1 MTMTNTVSQED
12 EGVFA
17 SPSIVRRHQTVL
29 NLRLQQFVLLT
40 TQTEASHI
48 RWNQPPKHKTI
59 YQVCVKGRGF
69 PLDISYFSSLCS
81 SPHGAQA
88 VHHPCQQQETFL
100 KWTSFFSTIMK
111 KITTG
116 KTLRNSKI
124 IPYPSCTLNLWL
136 HLCLNCLLLR
146 RRTFRQSL
154 VFGLRNFLLP

>member
-1 MTMTNTVSQED
+1 MTNTVSQED
-12 EGVFA
+12 KGVFA

-59 YQVCVKGRGF
+59 FQVCVKGRGF

-88 VHHPCQQQETFL
+88 VHHPCQQQETFFKWKL
-100 KWTSFFSTIMK
+100 KCK
-111 KITTG
+111 RK
-116 KTLRNSKI
+116 NSNNQKVTQ
-124 IPYPSCTLNLWL
+124 SC
-136 HLCLNCLLLR
+136 CLFVGFDLLR
-146 RRTFRQSL
+146 AEAEFLS
-154 VFGLRNFLLP
+154 RN